1 MTWLRGRLMCC
12 RPLEPEPGNT
22 GGGKKM
28 KQQTEPTKS
37 NNIFSTKILAE
48 IIVFVAMAGALALVS
63 HSFFVMPQGGTI
75 NLGMVP
81 IFWLALRRGPKIG
94 IFAGA
99 VLGVVDLAI
108 EPFVVNPAQFI
119 LDYPLAFACLGLAGF
134 FRKLKSCWSGY
145 RCSRRRYSALH
156 VSLYFRRN
164 LFSPVRATRHEP
176 NRLLRNIQRNLH
188 GAKHYNLCIRNLPTA
203 KKQDSKHLHVRFKE
217 TWENCPTRN

>member
-1 MTWLRGRLMCC
+1 V
-12 RPLEPEPGNT
+12 
-22 GGGKKM
+22 
-28 KQQTEPTKS
+28 KQQTEPTKN

-63 HSFFVMPQGGTI
+63 HSFFSLPQGGSI

-119 LDYPLAFACLGLAGF
+119 LDYPLAFACVGLAGF
-134 FRKLKSCWSGY
+134 FRNLGPVGSVAGVVVGGTGRFLSHFVSGVIY
-145 RCSRRRYSALH
+145 FPQYAPVGMSPVVYSAI
-156 VSLYFRRN
+156 YN
-164 LFSPVRATRHEP
+164 ATYMVP
-176 NRLLRNIQRNLH
+176 SIIICAIVIALLQRSKTLNIYL
-188 GAKHYNLCIRNLPTA
+188 
-203 KKQDSKHLHVRFKE
+203 
-217 TWENCPTRN
+217 

>member
-1 MTWLRGRLMCC
+1 LKQKT
-12 RPLEPEPGNT
+12 T
-22 GGGKKM
+22 
-28 KQQTEPTKS
+28 QQTEKPTR
-37 NNIFSTKILAE
+37 IFQTKILAE

-63 HSFFVMPQGGTI
+63 HSFFALPQGGTI

-134 FRKLKSCWSGY
+134 FRKPAATGPIIGVIVGGTGRFISHFTSGVVY
-145 RCSRRRYSALH
+145 FANYAPAGMSPIVYSAVYNGTYMIPSIIICAIVIGTLQK
-156 VSLYFRRN
+156 SKTL
-164 LFSPVRATRHEP
+164 
-176 NRLLRNIQRNLH
+176 NIYL
-188 GAKHYNLCIRNLPTA
+188 
-203 KKQDSKHLHVRFKE
+203 
-217 TWENCPTRN
+217 

>member
-1 MTWLRGRLMCC
+1 
-12 RPLEPEPGNT
+12 
-22 GGGKKM
+22 M

-134 FRKLKSCWSGY
+134 FRKLQQ
-145 RCSRRRYSALH
+145 
-156 VSLYFRRN
+156 
-164 LFSPVRATRHEP
+164 
-176 NRLLRNIQRNLH
+176 LLVQL
-188 GAKHYNLCIRNLPTA
+188 
-203 KKQDSKHLHVRFKE
+203 SV
-217 TWENCPTRN
+217 